1 MRENLEIYCLNK
13 RHSNIVCTFLE
24 DLEDIVSEATD
35 YDEEYEGFK
44 DVIDRLIVFHNG
56 LGFYAM
62 DGDIDNMSWY
72 LSMPN
77 IVYWAVVGYFA
88 ALTPKKDVNMDEYRK
103 KVLSLIEEVIK
114 DLEMSL
120 LIQPGTESDEKINLN

>member
-1 MRENLEIYCLNK
+1 MNDKLEIYCLNN
-13 RHSNIVCTFLE
+13 RHSSIICNFLE
-24 DLEDIVSEATD
+24 DLEDIVSEATY
-35 YDEEYEGFK
+35 YDEDYEGFK

-56 LGFYAM
+56 VGFHAM

-88 ALTPKKDVNMDEYRK
+88 GLTRKKDGNMDEYR
-103 KVLSLIEEVIK
+103 
-114 DLEMSL
+114 
-120 LIQPGTESDEKINLN
+120 